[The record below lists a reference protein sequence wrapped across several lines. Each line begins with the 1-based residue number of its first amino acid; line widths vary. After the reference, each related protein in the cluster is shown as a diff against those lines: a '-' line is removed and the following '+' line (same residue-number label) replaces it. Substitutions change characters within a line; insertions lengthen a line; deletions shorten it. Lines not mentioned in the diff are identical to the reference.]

1 MQRHAVDVDMF
12 AQDIPGG
19 AGDIGN
25 DGRFPP
31 GQLVQQARL
40 AGVRPA
46 GDDHGHAVT
55 QQGALPGLAL
65 HGG

>member
-12 AQDIPGG
+12 AQDIPRG
-19 AGDIGN
+19 AGDVSD
-25 DGRFPP
+25 DGSFPP

-40 AGVRPA
+40 TSIRPA
-46 GDDHGHAVT
+46 GNDYRHAVT

-65 HGG
+65 HSG